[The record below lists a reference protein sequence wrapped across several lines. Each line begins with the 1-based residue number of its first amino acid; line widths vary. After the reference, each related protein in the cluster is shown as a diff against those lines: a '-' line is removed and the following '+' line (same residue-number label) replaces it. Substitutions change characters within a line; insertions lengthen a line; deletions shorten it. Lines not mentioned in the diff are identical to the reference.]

1 MRVLVI
7 HPMEIVQRK
16 DGKPVDK
23 NYHFINRVVVTYLD
37 KEIAQ
42 FETTQSISEN
52 PFFTFAFKATEP
64 GVLRSPF
71 STRTAASTKARQTSS
86 SPEPHAPVRC
96 SVPWLWVVVGVLA
109 AGCVKSEREGGGRAR
124 APPPWVSRAVP
135 EGRGDI
141 KTRPDGRARQCAIRM
156 DHRGLRPI
164 PHLRLR

>member
-1 MRVLVI
+1 MAEIGHVRIRIPSSIKQGEIVRARVLVI

-64 GVLRSPF
+64 GVLRVTF
-71 STRTAASTKARQTSS
+71 LDTHGGKY
-86 SPEPHAPVRC
+86 
-96 SVPWLWVVVGVLA
+96 
-109 AGCVKSEREGGGRAR
+109 EGTT
-124 APPPWVSRAVP
+124 
-135 EGRGDI
+135 DI
-141 KTRPDGRARQCAIRM
+141 K
-156 DHRGLRPI
+156 LS
-164 PHLRLR
+164 